1 MPLWLDLLLSISEN
15 QYYYYSITVAKPNT
29 ISIFYDTLPINIYP
43 MKHLS
48 LHHNFF
54 FITLPYLSWHLR
66 FEPIENPYRPSA
78 ISNSIRLFII
88 LLLRSIVENN
98 LKTIHAKMDTGNR
111 IVRDGYAN
119 PEHQKAVPLFFSI
132 YILCLSAKPIFNSA

>member
-1 MPLWLDLLLSISEN
+1 
-15 QYYYYSITVAKPNT
+15 
-29 ISIFYDTLPINIYP
+29 

-132 YILCLSAKPIFNSA
+132 YILCLSAKPIFNSAWILKWLVECFVIEASKTSYEVSYVWCLQDIISLICCKTD